1 MGGREGGR
9 EEGRERGVR
18 EERKRERKIN
28 KLNILPSMTR
38 TIIPKNMIESRAP
51 AWNFVGCTEVE
62 LSKTGVTKDTLDTST
77 ESEANAQPHTEIID

>member
-1 MGGREGGR
+1 
-9 EEGRERGVR
+9 
-18 EERKRERKIN
+18 
-28 KLNILPSMTR
+28 MTR

-77 ESEANAQPHTEIID
+77 ESEANAQPHTEIKERLDRVREIE

>member
-1 MGGREGGR
+1 MR
-9 EEGRERGVR
+9 EEI
-18 EERKRERKIN
+18 KRERKLN

-38 TIIPKNMIESRAP
+38 TIIPKNIIESRAP

-77 ESEANAQPHTEIID
+77 ESEASAQPHTEIKERLDRVRECVCV

>member
-1 MGGREGGR
+1 MGGRG
-9 EEGRERGVR
+9 EGRERGVR

-77 ESEANAQPHTEIID
+77 ESEANAQPHTEIIDYIE